1 MSSTGIATCLEADL
15 EAEIIREIPNRS
27 LPLRVIRRC
36 RDLSEILATVRASL
50 VDIILLDTDII
61 DLTSADVRELTTSG
75 ATVIALAPASEL
87 DYLTRI
93 GSLITVAK
101 DEEGQTAS
109 LVNRLL
115 EAMMSQLLP
124 PPPDTLAP
132 AADSDVTDDSP
143 GHVIVFWSAVGATGR
158 SSLALN
164 LASSLRNYGRVL
176 IVDAD
181 TVESSLVQM
190 LGVELESSGLLRACR
205 LAGQGKLDVPGLSQL
220 VTNVGLGVDLLTG
233 LTKAERWREV
243 NETDLATVLDCARQ
257 SYRWILVDVAPG
269 ADDPSDAL
277 TAMGT
282 PRLAATTGA
291 FSTADL
297 VIEVG
302 LADPIGIR
310 RLTVNHLWAQSN
322 QLWSAKSLAVVN
334 RGRASV
340 GGGNWKKSLSRVVS
354 QTAPDLE
361 VLTIREAVA
370 DFDAALIAGC
380 DICTANPQAP
390 VLQDFDAICAYLMR
404 CFGMIPRRS
413 TNRRRRRD
421 KSH

>member
-75 ATVIALAPASEL
+75 ATVIALAPAAEL

-101 DEEGQTAS
+101 DDDYQAANV
-109 LVNRLL
+109 VNRLL

-124 PPPDTLAP
+124 PPPDTP
-132 AADSDVTDDSP
+132 AIDFDVTDDTP

-164 LASSLRNYGRVL
+164 LASSLRNYGRAL

-190 LGVELESSGLLRACR
+190 LGVELETSGLLRGCR
-205 LAGQGKLDVPGLSQL
+205 LAGQGKLDAPGLSQL
-220 VTNVGLGVDLLTG
+220 VTSVGLGVDLLTG

-243 NETDLATVLDCARQ
+243 NETDLATVLECARQ

-282 PRLAATTGA
+282 SRLAATTGA

-390 VLQDFDAICAYLMR
+390 VLQDLDAICAYLMR
-404 CFGMIPRRS
+404 CFGMMPRRS

-421 KSH
+421 KAH